1 MVTSRWLFDQTT
13 WQSSLA
19 KLTQK
24 INHHRPMGTTQ
35 ADSRTLILHS
45 FPFPASLC
53 TASPSQAPCPPTS
66 CHFGLSSLQR
76 LTSVTACSS
85 PPSPVVGKLP
95 KQTTGINVGITLLV
109 SPFSGFTDMFHTFV
123 QCLKTISSYNELSY
137 IIIFGWR
144 ARCIPLF
151 CNSQKQK
158 LKVM

>member
-1 MVTSRWLFDQTT
+1 MVTFSLLFDQTT

-24 INHHRPMGTTQ
+24 INHHRPMRTTQ
-35 ADSRTLILHS
+35 ADSRMLILHS
-45 FPFPASLC
+45 FPFPAPLC

-66 CHFGLSSLQR
+66 CHFRLSSLQR

-85 PPSPVVGKLP
+85 PPSPMVGKLP
-95 KQTTGINVGITLLV
+95 KQTTGINMGITLLV
-109 SPFSGFTDMFHTFV
+109 FPFSGFTDMFHIFV

-137 IIIFGWR
+137 IIVYSWR

-151 CNSQKQK
+151 CNGQKQK

>member
-1 MVTSRWLFDQTT
+1 MVTSRLLFDQTT

-24 INHHRPMGTTQ
+24 INHHRPMGPPKQTPGHYSTQ
-35 ADSRTLILHS
+35 FSISS
-45 FPFPASLC
+45 FPSAQP
-53 TASPSQAPCPPTS
+53 PCLRHPRPPTS
-66 CHFGLSSLQR
+66 CRSDSPLQH

-85 PPSPVVGKLP
+85 LPSPVVGKLP

-109 SPFSGFTDMFHTFV
+109 FPFSGFTDMFHIFV

-137 IIIFGWR
+137 IIVYSWR

-151 CNSQKQK
+151 CNGQKQN
-158 LKVM
+158 